1 MKRKIVSSEIQGG
14 RAFLAGMMLAVMFF
28 AGGLAAMAQSAAQP
42 AAAPTVQERKDQL
55 AADSAKLVKLAT
67 ELKADVDK
75 TTKDQLSV
83 AVIKKADEVEKLARK
98 VRDEMKMIPA
108 N

>member
-1 MKRKIVSSEIQGG
+1 MI
-14 RAFLAGMMLAVMFF
+14 
-28 AGGLAAMAQSAAQP
+28 LAAMCVAGGMAGMAQNAAQP
-42 AAAPTVQERKDQL
+42 AATPTVQERKDQL
-55 AADSAKLVKLAT
+55 AVDSAKLLKLAT
-67 ELKADVDK
+67 ELKVDVDK
-75 TTKDQLSV
+75 STKDQLSV

>member
-1 MKRKIVSSEIQGG
+1 MSSEIQGG
-14 RAFLAGMMLAVMFF
+14 RVFLAEMVLAVMFF
-28 AGGLAAMAQSAAQP
+28 TGGLAAIAQSAAQP

>member
-1 MKRKIVSSEIQGG
+1 M
-14 RAFLAGMMLAVMFF
+14 AV
-28 AGGLAAMAQSAAQP
+28 AAVCLSGVLIGMAQSTAP
-42 AAAPTVQERKDQL
+42 AAAPETVQQRKDQL
-55 AADSAKLVKLAT
+55 AADSAKLLKLAS

-75 TTKDQLSV
+75 TTKDQLSI

-98 VRDEMKMIPA
+98 VRDEMRMIPA

>member
-1 MKRKIVSSEIQGG
+1 MSSEIQSGKALVAGMVLAAMCLVGG
-14 RAFLAGMMLAVMFF
+14 LAGM
-28 AGGLAAMAQSAAQP
+28 AQGAAQP
-42 AAAPTVQERKDQL
+42 TQPETVQARKDRL
-55 AADSAKLVKLAT
+55 AADSAKLLKLAT

-75 TTKDQLSV
+75 TTKDQLSI

>member
-1 MKRKIVSSEIQGG
+1 MSNGIQSGM
-14 RAFLAGMMLAVMFF
+14 RLAAGVVLAVCLI
-28 AGGLAAMAQSAAQP
+28 GGLAGMAQSAAPP
-42 AAAPTVQERKDQL
+42 ATSPTVQERKDQL
-55 AADSAKLVKLAT
+55 AADSAKLLKLAT

-75 TTKDQLSV
+75 TTKDQLSL

>member
-1 MKRKIVSSEIQGG
+1 MKRAIVSSEIQSG
-14 RAFLAGMMLAVMFF
+14 RAFLAGMVLAAMCLVG
-28 AGGLAAMAQSAAQP
+28 AGAAMAQT
-42 AAAPTVQERKDQL
+42 AAPTIQERKDQL
-55 AADSAKLVKLAT
+55 AADSAKLVKLAK

-75 TTKDQLSV
+75 TTKDQLSI

>member
-1 MKRKIVSSEIQGG
+1 MQSGKGM
-14 RAFLAGMMLAVMFF
+14 AAGMVLAAMCFV
-28 AGGLAAMAQSAAQP
+28 GGLAGMAQSAAQP
-42 AAAPTVQERKDQL
+42 AQPETVQARKDQL

-67 ELKADVDK
+67 ELKSDVDK
-75 TTKDQLSV
+75 TTKDQLSI

-98 VRDEMKMIPA
+98 VRDEMKTIPA

>member
-1 MKRKIVSSEIQGG
+1 MSSEIQGG
-14 RAFLAGMMLAVMFF
+14 RAFVAGMFVAAMCVI
-28 AGGLAAMAQSAAQP
+28 GGLAGRAQSAAQS

-55 AADSAKLVKLAT
+55 AADSAKLLKLAT

-98 VRDEMKMIPA
+98 VRDEMKMIPG

>member
-1 MKRKIVSSEIQGG
+1 MSSEIQGA
-14 RAFLAGMMLAVMFF
+14 RALLAGMVLAVMFF
-28 AGGLAAMAQSAAQP
+28 PGGRAAMAQSTAQP
-42 AAAPTVQERKDQL
+42 AATPTVQERKDQL

>member
-1 MKRKIVSSEIQGG
+1 MQSGKGM
-14 RAFLAGMMLAVMFF
+14 AAGMVLAAMCFV
-28 AGGLAAMAQSAAQP
+28 GGLAGMAQSAAQP
-42 AAAPTVQERKDQL
+42 ETVQARKDQL

-67 ELKADVDK
+67 ELKSDVDK
-75 TTKDQLSV
+75 TTKDQLSI

-98 VRDEMKMIPA
+98 VRDEMKTIPA

>member
-1 MKRKIVSSEIQGG
+1 
-14 RAFLAGMMLAVMFF
+14 
-28 AGGLAAMAQSAAQP
+28 MAQSATHP
-42 AAAPTVQERKDQL
+42 ATSLTVQERKDQL
-55 AADSAKLVKLAT
+55 AADSAKLLKLAT

-75 TTKDQLSV
+75 TTKDQLSI